1 MNLRGYLINNR
12 LAADGAF
19 GTYYAEKYH
28 TREMP
33 ELANIEHPERVK
45 EIYREY
51 IEAGAGLIRTNTF
64 AANTVTMQKSFA
76 QVERT
81 IAEGIRLAKETVRE
95 AAGEKEPVFIAGDI
109 GPIPVTG
116 ELSAEEIEKEY
127 ERILQCFIENGIRIF
142 DFETFS
148 DLEPLLPAIEK
159 AKNKQ
164 ELFVMAERIRD
175 SYGA

>member
-1 MNLRGYLINNR
+1 MKKEKTLQEV
-12 LAADGAF
+12 LAQRNVITDGAF

-33 ELANIEHPERVK
+33 ELANTEHPERVK

-127 ERILQCFIENGIRIF
+127 ERILQCFIESGIRQ
-142 DFETFS
+142 EQTGAVCNGV
-148 DLEPLLPAIEK
+148 LLREPVWIQCFRTERQK
-159 AKNKQ
+159 A
-164 ELFVMAERIRD
+164 FA
-175 SYGA
+175 